1 MEQPERAGR
10 PAPDADHPSGRGA
23 DRSSCRPAGGG
34 STAVQDPPRRPRWR
48 ERITVTL
55 DLIRANP
62 TGRIA
67 LKIFIAIAGAL
78 VVTIGIALIPLPG
91 PGWLLVIAG
100 LGIWA
105 VEYHWARRL
114 LGFTRR
120 HVHGWTQLG
129 DATVTGGANRARLR
143 RPRSSWAPWSGCPS
157 STASASTWWPRRCT
171 TSRRTD
177 PGFPVRFHDR
187 VESVALRAISSV
199 GERFV
204 HTEEVAGSIPASP
217 TLSLCRSEA
226 RCRRSSVTGFAVC
239 AAYIGSRLGAAAL
252 GG

>member
-1 MEQPERAGR
+1 MDPAAAPGPPKVGVRAAEKRGYGVPMEQPERAGR
-10 PAPDADHPSGRGA
+10 PASDAGRPGGDGAGRGG
-23 DRSSCRPAGGG
+23 DTAGGRG
-34 STAVQDPPRRPRWR
+34 GGTGAGGVAVQERPRRPRWR
-48 ERITVTL
+48 ERISLTL

-120 HVHGWTQLG
+120 HVHGWTRWVTRQSLLVRIVLG
-129 DATVTGGANRARLR
+129 SVGLVFVATVV
-143 RPRSSWAPWSGCPS
+143 W
-157 STASASTWWPRRCT
+157 
-171 TSRRTD
+171 
-177 PGFPVRFHDR
+177 
-187 VESVALRAISSV
+187 
-199 GERFV
+199 
-204 HTEEVAGSIPASP
+204 
-217 TLSLCRSEA
+217 LSLKYSLGIDVVAEA
-226 RCRRSSVTGFAVC
+226 MHYLATH
-239 AAYIGSRLGAAAL
+239 
-252 GG
+252 

>member
-1 MEQPERAGR
+1 MVTKQSSVDPAAAPGPPKVGVRAAEKRGYGVPMEQPERAGR
-10 PAPDADHPSGRGA
+10 PASDAGRPGGDGAGRGG
-23 DRSSCRPAGGG
+23 DTAGGRG
-34 STAVQDPPRRPRWR
+34 GGTGAGGVAVQERPRRPRWR
-48 ERITVTL
+48 ERISLTL

-120 HVHGWTQLG
+120 HVHGWTRWVTRQSLLVRIVLG
-129 DATVTGGANRARLR
+129 SVGLVFVATVV
-143 RPRSSWAPWSGCPS
+143 W
-157 STASASTWWPRRCT
+157 
-171 TSRRTD
+171 
-177 PGFPVRFHDR
+177 
-187 VESVALRAISSV
+187 
-199 GERFV
+199 
-204 HTEEVAGSIPASP
+204 
-217 TLSLCRSEA
+217 LSLKYSLGIDVVAEA
-226 RCRRSSVTGFAVC
+226 MHYLATH
-239 AAYIGSRLGAAAL
+239 
-252 GG
+252 

>member
-10 PAPDADHPSGRGA
+10 PASDAGRPGGNGAGRAGVDRGDVASAGRG
-23 DRSSCRPAGGG
+23 GGV
-34 STAVQDPPRRPRWR
+34 AVQDPPRRPRWR
-48 ERITVTL
+48 ERISVTL

-105 VEYHWARRL
+105 VEFHWARRL

-120 HVHGWTQLG
+120 HVHGWTQWVTRQSLG
-129 DATVTGGANRARLR
+129 VRVVLGSVGLVFVATVV
-143 RPRSSWAPWSGCPS
+143 W
-157 STASASTWWPRRCT
+157 
-171 TSRRTD
+171 
-177 PGFPVRFHDR
+177 
-187 VESVALRAISSV
+187 
-199 GERFV
+199 
-204 HTEEVAGSIPASP
+204 
-217 TLSLCRSEA
+217 LSLKYS
-226 RCRRSSVTGFAVC
+226 
-239 AAYIGSRLGAAAL
+239 LGIDVVAKAMQYLATH
-252 GG
+252 

>member
-1 MEQPERAGR
+1 MQDR
-10 PAPDADHPSGRGA
+10 PRH
-23 DRSSCRPAGGG
+23 
-34 STAVQDPPRRPRWR
+34 PRWR
-48 ERITVTL
+48 ERISLTL

-120 HVHGWTQLG
+120 HVHGWTRWVTRQSLLVRIVLG
-129 DATVTGGANRARLR
+129 SVGLVFVATVV
-143 RPRSSWAPWSGCPS
+143 W
-157 STASASTWWPRRCT
+157 
-171 TSRRTD
+171 
-177 PGFPVRFHDR
+177 
-187 VESVALRAISSV
+187 
-199 GERFV
+199 
-204 HTEEVAGSIPASP
+204 
-217 TLSLCRSEA
+217 LSLKYS
-226 RCRRSSVTGFAVC
+226 
-239 AAYIGSRLGAAAL
+239 LGIDVVAAAMHYL
-252 GG
+252 ATH